1 MRILS
6 FDCATKTL
14 GICLFSYNTN
24 WEKDLNNAIEEKSWH
39 KICDVINNSLIV
51 EYCECIDVAEIK
63 DLDVVKARN
72 LKTALEQVPVYDDMI
87 VLIEFQM
94 GSNFK
99 SRLIF
104 HYLTYHYAH
113 YELFI
118 IPAMQKNTFEF
129 TDMKLQDFTAKYA
142 SPYTANKKHST
153 QNFLYVVTL
162 FELKGISLKGK
173 LDDKADAFM
182 QGLAFVRDRK
192 KYLANPLIKG
202 IVHKASKD

>member
-14 GICLFSYNTN
+14 GICLFSYNIN
-24 WEKDLNNAIEEKSWH
+24 WEKDLNNAIEEKSWD
-39 KICDVINNSLIV
+39 KICDVINNSIEV
-51 EYCECIDVAEIK
+51 EYCECLNIAEIK

-72 LKTALEQVPVYDDMI
+72 LKNALKQVPVYDDMI

-99 SRLIF
+99 SRLIL
-104 HYLTYHYAH
+104 HYLTYHYAE

-118 IPAMQKNTFEF
+118 IPAIKKNTLEF
-129 TDMKLQDFTAKYA
+129 TDKKLQDFTATYA

-153 QNFLYVVTL
+153 HNFLYVVSL

-192 KYLANPLIKG
+192 KYLSDPLVKG
-202 IVHKASKD
+202 IPVKIE